1 MDFSLNFY
9 LIISLIIILF
19 SSPDPVSQKICEK
32 IAEYFPNACLVLIN
46 NRQLSMQM
54 TQTSLSVIQYSDGK
68 WKVKDKEK

>member
-1 MDFSLNFY
+1 
-9 LIISLIIILF
+9 
-19 SSPDPVSQKICEK
+19 VSQKICEK